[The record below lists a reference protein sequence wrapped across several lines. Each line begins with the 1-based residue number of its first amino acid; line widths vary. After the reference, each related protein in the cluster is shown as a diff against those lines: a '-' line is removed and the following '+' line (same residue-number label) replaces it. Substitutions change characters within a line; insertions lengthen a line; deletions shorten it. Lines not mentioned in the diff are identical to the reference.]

1 MEAHLPHR
9 QDQLPKDLLTDQL
22 KHQAIVMLV
31 GLVTTIVM
39 ISTTPQNVSLMVVTV
54 AKKIPLKDGTIIA
67 KSVNVLTPLN
77 PQLKLQWSAPFPNGP
92 VTISVMTKTTTPSAD
107 LMEAIVVIM
116 TARVGIT
123 TAASV
128 SALKCQQLLKN
139 PGIPLKTQWRPLKS
153 PWGNVLPHNGLET
166 IIVTMRT
173 TPPSVDLMEEIVVI
187 TKWRATPTTA
197 VLANAWNTQSQLK
210 NLELTVLPHT
220 GLEMPFVMM
229 KTTPKSVDLMVE
241 IVVTMKDK
249 DGTTIVLIVNVFNK
263 FYFKNVIIHYL
274 ISRNKSCSIT

>member
-1 MEAHLPHR
+1 M
-9 QDQLPKDLLTDQL
+9 
-22 KHQAIVMLV
+22 
-31 GLVTTIVM
+31 
-39 ISTTPQNVSLMVVTV
+39 
-54 AKKIPLKDGTIIA
+54 
-67 KSVNVLTPLN
+67 PLN
-77 PQLKLQWSAPFPNGP
+77 PQLKLQWSAPFHNGL

-116 TARVGIT
+116 TARGGIT

-128 SALKCQQLLKN
+128 SALKCQKPLKH
-139 PGIPLKTQWRPLKS
+139 PGIPPKIQWRPLKS
-153 PWGNVLPHNGLET
+153 PWGIVLPHNGLET

-210 NLELTVLPHT
+210 NLEQTVLPPT

-249 DGTTIVLIVNVFNK
+249 DGTTIVLIVNVLNNFMSK
-263 FYFKNVIIHYL
+263 MPLCIFDF
-274 ISRNKSCSIT
+274 

>member
-1 MEAHLPHR
+1 M
-9 QDQLPKDLLTDQL
+9 
-22 KHQAIVMLV
+22 
-31 GLVTTIVM
+31 
-39 ISTTPQNVSLMVVTV
+39 
-54 AKKIPLKDGTIIA
+54 
-67 KSVNVLTPLN
+67 PLN

-116 TARVGIT
+116 TARVGIA

-153 PWGNVLPHNGLET
+153 
-166 IIVTMRT
+166 
-173 TPPSVDLMEEIVVI
+173 
-187 TKWRATPTTA
+187 
-197 VLANAWNTQSQLK
+197 QLK

-220 GLEMPFVMM
+220 GLEMPSVMT
-229 KTTPKSVDLMVE
+229 KITPRSVDLMVE

-249 DGTTIVLIVNVFNK
+249 DGTTIALIVNVFNK